1 MKNKSERKKFPYLQ
15 SAEELDSTPEADT
28 GYFVSPGG
36 AASSLGVDRAHIR
49 NLEARG
55 HISGYRIHHPRY
67 WLPRLLTSKPGYE
80 GDDYIFI
87 SVASLRAYAKRV
99 GRELQGPVGPGPNMD
114 NQ

>member
-1 MKNKSERKKFPYLQ
+1 MKSERKKFPYLN

-55 HISGYRIHHPRY
+55 LLTGYRIHHPRH
-67 WLPRLLTSKPGYE
+67 WLPRLLTSKPGFG
-80 GDDYIFI
+80 GDDHIYI

-99 GRELQGPVGPGPNMD
+99 RRELRGPVWPEEKDPSN
-114 NQ
+114 

>member
-1 MKNKSERKKFPYLQ
+1 MKDKIERKKFPYLN

-55 HISGYRIHHPRY
+55 LISGYRIHHPRY

-80 GDDYIFI
+80 GDDYIYI

-99 GRELQGPVGPGPNMD
+99 GRELRGPVWPEKEESN
-114 NQ
+114 